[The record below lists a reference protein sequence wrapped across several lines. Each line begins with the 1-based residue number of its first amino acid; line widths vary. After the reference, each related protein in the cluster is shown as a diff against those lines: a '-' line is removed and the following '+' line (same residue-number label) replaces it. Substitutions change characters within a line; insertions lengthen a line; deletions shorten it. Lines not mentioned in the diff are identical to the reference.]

1 MRKAREYCWAHRGA
15 GRGGAAVSG
24 CTSIPGFKGY
34 LVDEA
39 LLQSVQPGID
49 NRESVE
55 RTLGPPSFISD
66 YGEPVWYYVSS
77 TTRQKPFT
85 TPRIVDHTVL
95 AVEFDAAGNVVR
107 ADRSGMDQVAQINPE
122 SDETPTLGRER
133 SFLQDLFGNIG
144 QVGAGAG
151 AGGGAGG
158 G

>member
-1 MRKAREYCWAHRGA
+1 MARPVNTV
-15 GRGGAAVSG
+15 GRIVALAGAALLVSG

-49 NRESVE
+49 NRVSVQ
-55 RTLGPPSFISD
+55 RTLGQPSFISD
-66 YGEPVWYYVSS
+66 YGDPVWYYVSS
-77 TTRQKPFT
+77 TTRQRPFT

-95 AVEFDAAGNVVR
+95 AVQFDAAGNVIR

-151 AGGGAGG
+151 AGGGGG
-158 G
+158 GG